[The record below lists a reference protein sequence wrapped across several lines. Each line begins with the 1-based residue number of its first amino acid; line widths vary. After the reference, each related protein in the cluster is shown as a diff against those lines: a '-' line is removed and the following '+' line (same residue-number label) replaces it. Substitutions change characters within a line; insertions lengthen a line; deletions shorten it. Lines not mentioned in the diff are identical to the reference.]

1 MPEQAI
7 SWDEVFSVI
16 KRAEEHGGTIG
27 VTVIAPSGETF
38 NYNADRK
45 FGAAST
51 VKIPLMVE
59 IFRQIDRGERS
70 LDDEYVL
77 TAEDVAVG
85 SGVMLHLHHGMTF
98 TLNDLIY
105 LMISISDNTATNI
118 LIEMAGMEQVNETI
132 RSLGMTNSNLG
143 RKMKGRPAQAD
154 EQENWATPAD
164 YATAI
169 RALLDDRAASAD
181 SCQKMRAMLEKQQNS
196 RRISRYLP
204 EAEGIR
210 WGSKTGSVK
219 GVTND
224 AGFIITPA
232 GTLIVSV
239 YCEGLPD
246 QHLGEKAIG
255 DISRAAMVATGIAEP
270 LWTS

>member
-1 MPEQAI
+1 MADGPNWSEI
-7 SWDEVFSVI
+7 ERIVDE
-16 KRAEEHGGTIG
+16 AEKTGGTVG
-27 VTVIAPSGETF
+27 VTVVAPNGERF
-38 NYNADRK
+38 SHNGDRK

-51 VKIPLMVE
+51 VKIPLMIE

-70 LDDEYVL
+70 LNDEYVL

-118 LIEMAGMEQVNETI
+118 LIDMAGMDAVNRTM
-132 RSLGMTNSNLG
+132 RDLGMTNSNLG
-143 RKMKGRPAQAD
+143 RKMKGRPAQGD
-154 EQENWATPAD
+154 EQENWATPND
-164 YATAI
+164 YALVVGS
-169 RALLDDRAASAD
+169 LLDGKAASDD
-181 SCQKMRAMLEKQQNS
+181 SCQKMVAILEKQQNS
-196 RRISRYLP
+196 NRISRYLP
-204 EAEGIR
+204 EREDVR

-224 AGFIITPA
+224 AGFIISPA
-232 GTLIVSV
+232 GRLIVSV
-239 YCEGLPD
+239 FCEALPD
-246 QHLGEKAIG
+246 QQTGEKVIG
-255 DISRAAMVATGIAEP
+255 DISRAAMAATGVADP